1 MGADFD
7 TPNRQEPAR
16 LNTGITV
23 IGKRATIPAGV
34 RLGRNVKVLEGV
46 RPADFGGR
54 RTIASGGTVDAAP
67 RSRRTRASGHA
78 SEAVT
83 AQRMTAAGGGTR

>member
-1 MGADFD
+1 MGTDFD

-23 IGKRATIPAGV
+23 IGKRAVIPAGV
-34 RLGRNVKVLEGV
+34 RLGRNVKVCEDV

-54 RTIASGGTVDAAP
+54 QSIPSGGTVEHKQPARHP
-67 RSRRTRASGHA
+67 RECGRRKSRRASRWPPG
-78 SEAVT
+78 
-83 AQRMTAAGGGTR
+83 